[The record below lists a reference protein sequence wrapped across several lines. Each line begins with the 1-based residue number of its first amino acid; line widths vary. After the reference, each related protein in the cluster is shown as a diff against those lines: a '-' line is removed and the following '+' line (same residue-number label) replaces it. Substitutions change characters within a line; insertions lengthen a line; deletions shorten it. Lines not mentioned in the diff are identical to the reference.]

1 MQSLRT
7 VIAVCKLSCI
17 FHFFIIF
24 CFFPGFT
31 GFFSVFRA
39 LFCSFLLRCVFF
51 WFFGLLPFVESYD
64 HVLSRSSLKAEN
76 CFVSFFG
83 FLAFCLLWKVTTMYT
98 FMVIAEGRNW
108 FVSFLVFWP
117 SAFCGKLQSCTFVVI
132 AESRKLVKP
141 EIFDIF
147 GLTEKK

>member
-1 MQSLRT
+1 MRSLRT
-7 VIAVCKLSCI
+7 AIAVCKLSCI
-17 FHFFIIF
+17 FHFLS
-24 CFFPGFT
+24 FFA
-31 GFFSVFRA
+31 FFLVLPVSFRYFVPFFA
-39 LFCSFLLRCVFF
+39 LFCSVVFFLVFWPFAFCGKLRPCTFMVIAEGRKLLRCVFF

-64 HVLSRSSLKAEN
+64 Q
-76 CFVSFFG
+76 
-83 FLAFCLLWKVTTMYT
+83 YT